1 MSRFIQIDFSQLS
14 NILSELDKV
23 GARAADLK
31 PVARLVG
38 LVISSYTDQVFDSS
52 PSTES
57 GGTVFNNELW
67 EPLTEK
73 YLKARRRLKKKS
85 KSRDNG
91 QLLRDTG
98 ALLNSLQSSSST
110 TFIPKDSATNFFE
123 SGNDFIEFG
132 TNLPQG
138 YNNNKRAFLTHT
150 DDLSTLVEK
159 ALENYIITGET

>member
-14 NILSELDKV
+14 NILDDLQKV
-23 GARAADLK
+23 GDRAADLK

-38 LVISSYTDQVFDSS
+38 LVISSYTDEVFNSA
-52 PSTES
+52 PSTQS
-57 GGTVFNNELW
+57 DGTVFNGEVWKKLSD
-67 EPLTEK
+67 K
-73 YLKARRRLKKKS
+73 YLKARNRSGKKS

-91 QLLRDTG
+91 FQLRDTG
-98 ALLNSLQSSSST
+98 ALLNSLQSNST
-110 TFIPKDSATNFFE
+110 TTFSPRSASNFFE

-138 YNNNKRAFLTHT
+138 FNNNSRAFLKHT
-150 DDLSTLVEK
+150 DDLTELVAK

>member
-57 GGTVFNNELW
+57 GGTVFNGEVW
-67 EPLTEK
+67 EKLKPAT
-73 YLKARRRLKKKS
+73 LKAKKGRRR
-85 KSRDNG
+85 NG
-91 QLLRDTG
+91 KILRDTG
-98 ALLNSLQSSSST
+98 ALLNSLQVSGGG
-110 TFIPKDSATNFFE
+110 NFFK

-138 YNNNKRAFLTHT
+138 FNNNSRAFLKHT